1 MYIGEIS
8 EASSRGF
15 FGSFLQLFLAG
26 GVFFTCLVGSF
37 TNWVG
42 LGLIL
47 ALIPILLGV
56 SFSFMPESPIYLISK
71 DKRKQAEKNLKI
83 LRGSFYDISEEIS
96 NMEQNLAQAK
106 KSNVILREL
115 LTNKSTRRALL
126 AGIGALVFQQFSG
139 INAIIFYTVTIFK
152 EAGTDISPFLAA
164 VIVNSVQWTASI
176 IPMLVIERANR
187 KMFLIMSSLGMMICL
202 VGLGMFFHLKTILIN
217 NSYLSF
223 IPLSST
229 ILYMIFFCI
238 GFGPIPWM
246 LLGELFSPEIKGF
259 ATGVS
264 ILVNWSSAFIVTFS
278 FPLLNA
284 AYGSHIAFY
293 ILGGI
298 MGVATLFVYFAIPET
313 RGKTLNEIQ
322 EELNR

>member
-26 GVFFTCLVGSF
+26 GVFFTCLVGSL

-202 VGLGMFFHLKTILIN
+202 VGLGMFFPFKD
-217 NSYLSF
+217 NS
-223 IPLSST
+223 
-229 ILYMIFFCI
+229 
-238 GFGPIPWM
+238 
-246 LLGELFSPEIKGF
+246 
-259 ATGVS
+259 
-264 ILVNWSSAFIVTFS
+264 N
-278 FPLLNA
+278 
-284 AYGSHIAFY
+284 
-293 ILGGI
+293 
-298 MGVATLFVYFAIPET
+298 
-313 RGKTLNEIQ
+313 
-322 EELNR
+322 